1 MKTVCILV
9 VAALVLTIPILLGA
23 AEEGPALYE
32 ANCSVCHGAKGEGN
46 ADTEMPKIIGTSMT
60 LEQITAYITKGDETK
75 MMHASPIG
83 GVTEAQAKL
92 IAAHVKSLKDQ

>member
-9 VAALVLTIPILLGA
+9 ASALVLTIPIFLGA

-46 ADTEMPKIIGTSMT
+46 PDTEMPKIVGTPMT
-60 LEQITAYITKGDETK
+60 LEQLTAYITKGDETK
-75 MMHASPIG
+75 MMHASPIE
-83 GVTEAQAKL
+83 GVNDAQANL